1 MLLLFCKKWKK
12 SLLKKVLLYMRYYC
26 CDVTVSLSYCEHFV
40 IQFYFDIIL
49 QHIFIRWKGKEK
61 VKKSDLYLL
70 KDLMN

>member
-1 MLLLFCKKWKK
+1 
-12 SLLKKVLLYMRYYC
+12 MRYYC

>member
-26 CDVTVSLSYCEHFV
+26 CDVTVFLSYCEHFV